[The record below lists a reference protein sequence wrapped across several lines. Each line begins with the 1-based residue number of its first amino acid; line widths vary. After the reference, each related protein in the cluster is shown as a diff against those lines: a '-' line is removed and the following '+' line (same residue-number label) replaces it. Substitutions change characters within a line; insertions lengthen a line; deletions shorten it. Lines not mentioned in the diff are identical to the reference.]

1 MLDQPE
7 DSSFMSPLT
16 AEKASKTP
24 RSSRTKTKDPAAT
37 TTNSEEMLIPFP
49 ETFDEL
55 VSKTL
60 IISFNKN
67 K

>member
-1 MLDQPE
+1 
-7 DSSFMSPLT
+7 
-16 AEKASKTP
+16 
-24 RSSRTKTKDPAAT
+24 
-37 TTNSEEMLIPFP
+37 MLIPFP